1 MEKKQKVH
9 SLTGRITYPVM
20 LKAFKAVK
28 RNRGAAGVDKVSIS
42 MFEADLEE
50 NLTAL
55 MKDMKTGQFVP
66 HPLRRVLIPKGKTE
80 VRPLGI
86 PVVRD
91 RICQEAV
98 RYLLTP
104 VFELLFHESS
114 YGFRPGR
121 NCCQAIENVLELHQ
135 LGYNVVLDADVN
147 GFFDNIPSPVTLNA
161 VSNEAAS

>member
-42 MFEADLEE
+42 MSEADLEE

-55 MKDMKTGQFVP
+55 MKDMKTGRFVP
-66 HPLRRVLIPKGKTE
+66 HPLRRVLIPKSMTE

-104 VFELLFHESS
+104 VFELLFH
-114 YGFRPGR
+114 
-121 NCCQAIENVLELHQ
+121 
-135 LGYNVVLDADVN
+135 
-147 GFFDNIPSPVTLNA
+147 
-161 VSNEAAS
+161 